1 MAMPARALGK
11 WAIRAAGSATA
22 LALIFW
28 FLPKD
33 AIFAGFSRLSW
44 PLFLS
49 VLAAFLACHLATA
62 AKWWLLMD
70 RAIPFA
76 TALRAHFAGL
86 AANLCLPGAAGGDA
100 VRAGL
105 AHVSLRDG
113 PKVAAAAVGDRMIDL
128 LGLACLTLWGL
139 VMLGGQGANRAL
151 AFAVSAIVLVLAV
164 AGLFLFPAIART
176 LWRRWPG
183 LPAKALAL
191 RVADAFA
198 GLGRKPALLLFTL
211 VLSAA
216 IQSVLI
222 WLSILLAEPVGVHVP
237 LAAWFFAW
245 PLAKIIATLP
255 ISLGGLGVRE
265 SSLAALLVPFGAGAP
280 EVVAAGLAWQ
290 GILYLAGALG
300 AVLLVASGGGL
311 RAAAARPSLTEISE

>member
-1 MAMPARALGK
+1 MAIPAKALKK
-11 WAIRAAGSATA
+11 WAIRATGSAVA
-22 LALIFW
+22 LGLIFW

-33 AIFAGFSRLSW
+33 AILEGFTRLSW

-49 VLAAFLACHLATA
+49 VLVAFLLCHVATA
-62 AKWWLLMD
+62 TKWWLLMD
-70 RAIPFA
+70 RAILWPL
-76 TALRAHFAGL
+76 ALRAHFAGL

-100 VRAGL
+100 VRAAV

-128 LGLACLTLWGL
+128 VGLAVLTLSGL
-139 VMLGGQGANRAL
+139 VMLGGQGGNRAL
-151 AFAVSAIVLVLAV
+151 AYAVTGVVFALAV
-164 AGLFLFPAIART
+164 AGLFLFPAIARFV
-176 LWRRWPG
+176 WGRWPG
-183 LPAKALAL
+183 LPAKGLAL

-198 GLGRKPALLLFTL
+198 ALGKKPGLLLFTL
-211 VLSAA
+211 ILSAA

-222 WLSILLAEPVGVHVP
+222 YLSVKLAEPVGVHVP

-265 SSLAALLVPFGAGAP
+265 SSLAALLVPFGATAP
-280 EVVAAGLAWQ
+280 EVVASGLAWQ

-300 AVLLVASGGGL
+300 ALILLASGGWVTTAPAKL
-311 RAAAARPSLTEISE
+311 PEMSE